1 MRQNAHEGPIHR
13 LVQVW
18 EARAVFD
25 HTHHK
30 LVDQMRMA
38 AAVAAALNEAQVDIL
53 THVIDALRRERT
65 NGLRQQ
71 VGIIRNLYLFHRLT
85 TEVQHRVIVLGEL
98 PLEGRLGAVAVEALL
113 ILACRIEQVPSD
125 LTGHILAADLE
136 LGRLKGER

>member
-1 MRQNAHEGPIHR
+1 
-13 LVQVW
+13 
-18 EARAVFD
+18 
-25 HTHHK
+25 
-30 LVDQMRMA
+30 MA
-38 AAVAAALNEAQVDIL
+38 AAVAAALNETQVDIL

-98 PLEGRLGAVAVEALL
+98 PFEGSLGAVAVEALL
-113 ILACRIEQVPSD
+113 ILACRIEQVPGH
-125 LTGHILAADLE
+125 LTSHILAADLE

>member
-1 MRQNAHEGPIHR
+1 
-13 LVQVW
+13 
-18 EARAVFD
+18 
-25 HTHHK
+25 
-30 LVDQMRMA
+30 MA

-98 PLEGRLGAVAVEALL
+98 PLEGSLGTIAVEALL
-113 ILACRIEQVPSD
+113 ILARGIKQIPRD
-125 LTGHILAADLE
+125 LTSDILATDLE